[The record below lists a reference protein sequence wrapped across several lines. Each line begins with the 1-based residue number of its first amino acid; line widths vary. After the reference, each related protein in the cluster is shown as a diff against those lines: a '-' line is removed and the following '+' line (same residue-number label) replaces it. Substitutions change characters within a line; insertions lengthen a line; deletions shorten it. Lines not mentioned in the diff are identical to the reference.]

1 MCFALNKINMS
12 NTKIKVGITQGDIN
26 GISYEIIIKTFQD
39 SRILDFCTPI
49 IYGSPKVAAY
59 HRKALNVK
67 DFTFNSIQNID
78 EASPRKTNLLNC
90 LNDSIRVELGKPT
103 DMAGEAAVVSLD
115 LAVKDLQDGKID
127 VLVTSP
133 VNRETTQTESLNFK
147 GHTRYLMDKFK
158 VDETLIL
165 MTSELMKVGVVTG
178 HVPLNEV
185 PGLITEENILKK
197 LRILNKTL
205 MVDFAIRKPKIA
217 VLGLNPHAG
226 DNGVIGK
233 EEIDTIIPTI
243 EKANSEGILALGPF
257 SADGFFGSDS
267 FTKFDGILA
276 MYHDQGIAPFK
287 ALNFDTG
294 VNYTA
299 GLPII
304 RTTPG
309 HGTAYEIAG
318 LDQASPNS
326 FREAIYMACAIY
338 NNQKMYAELT
348 ANPLP
353 SYDVSD

>member
-1 MCFALNKINMS
+1 
-12 NTKIKVGITQGDIN
+12 
-26 GISYEIIIKTFQD
+26 
-39 SRILDFCTPI
+39 
-49 IYGSPKVAAY
+49 
-59 HRKALNVK
+59 
-67 DFTFNSIQNID
+67 
-78 EASPRKTNLLNC
+78 
-90 LNDSIRVELGKPT
+90 
-103 DMAGEAAVVSLD
+103 
-115 LAVKDLQDGKID
+115 
-127 VLVTSP
+127 
-133 VNRETTQTESLNFK
+133 
-147 GHTRYLMDKFK
+147 
-158 VDETLIL
+158 
-165 MTSELMKVGVVTG
+165 MTSELMRVGVVTG
-178 HVPLNEV
+178 HVPLSEV

-217 VLGLNPHAG
+217 ILGLNPHAG

-233 EEIDTIIPTI
+233 EEIETIIPTI

-348 ANPLP
+348 ENPLP